1 LRKQASAIPTKS
13 SSLTRSETII
23 QKMNTIKESKIKEV
37 IKALAADFFSKE
49 SNRKSL
55 ITITDVEIK
64 SRGSRA
70 IIMFTVLPE
79 DQEKAA
85 LDFMHRQLSDFRGYV
100 TENARMMRVPYFEV
114 KVDHGEKNRQN
125 IDKISNAIVN

>member
-1 LRKQASAIPTKS
+1 
-13 SSLTRSETII
+13 
-23 QKMNTIKESKIKEV
+23 MNQIKESKLKDV

-70 IIMFTVLPE
+70 IILFTVLPI
-79 DQEKAA
+79 DQENAA
-85 LDFMHRQLSDFRGYV
+85 LDFMRRQLSDFRGYV
-100 TENARMMRVPYFEV
+100 TENSRMQRVPYFEV
-114 KVDHGEKNRQN
+114 KIDSGEKNRQK
-125 IDKISNAIVN
+125 IDGIANKVISP